1 MVSVEN
7 FEKYST
13 VFFHTFDQNGQVK
26 MIQVKTIGEKIREL
40 REARGLLLR
49 QIAAELEVDPSL
61 LSKIERGDKRPT
73 RDQVV
78 HLSKIFKM
86 NEDELLVIYLSDRV
100 VYELKDEQLALKAMQ
115 VAEKK
120 ISYLIKEK
128 NGKA

>member
-1 MVSVEN
+1 LVEN
-7 FEKYST
+7 FEKYPT
-13 VFFHTFDQNGQVK
+13 TFFHTFDQNGQVK
-26 MIQVKTIGEKIREL
+26 MMQVITIGEKIREL
-40 REARGLLLR
+40 REANGLLLR

-86 NEDELLVIYLSDRV
+86 KEEDLLVIYLSDRV
-100 VYELKDEQLALKAMQ
+100 VYELRDEQFALKAMH

>member
-1 MVSVEN
+1 MVEN
-7 FEKYST
+7 LQRLPIT
-13 VFFHTFDQNGQVK
+13 FFHTFDQNGQVK

-40 REARGLLLR
+40 REAHGLLLR

-86 NEDELLVIYLSDRV
+86 NEEELLVIYLSDRV
-100 VYELKDEQLALKAMQ
+100 VYELRDEQLALKAMH

-128 NGKA
+128 NGKG

>member
-1 MVSVEN
+1 MM
-7 FEKYST
+7 
-13 VFFHTFDQNGQVK
+13 QV
-26 MIQVKTIGEKIREL
+26 ITIGEKIREL
-40 REARGLLLR
+40 REANGLLLR

-86 NEDELLVIYLSDRV
+86 KEEDLLIIYLSDRV
-100 VYELKDEQLALKAMQ
+100 VYELRDEQFALKAMQ